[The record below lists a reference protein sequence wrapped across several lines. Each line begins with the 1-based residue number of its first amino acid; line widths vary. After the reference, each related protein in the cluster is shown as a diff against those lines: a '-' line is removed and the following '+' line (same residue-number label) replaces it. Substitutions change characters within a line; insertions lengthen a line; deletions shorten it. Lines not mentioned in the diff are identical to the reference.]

1 MSPELVVEP
10 PDNPAN
16 LADDKKIVEKV
27 RPILADA
34 FRQYKSQREAYED
47 IWNVMEDMF
56 RCGQNESIRG
66 TERTKWDS
74 LSANTSVGDIT
85 ETRSHVGSTLHYRS
99 VVTLAAQ
106 KMRVLNAS
114 DSPFEYVPRYNPSV
128 FKSYQQADQQADQH
142 NTLMRWTMNRDGFKV
157 KMIDAAMQCS
167 KLGNV
172 PVMVYWR
179 KRTAVRKTRV
189 PVYSDV
195 FPDQIEDYIT
205 VDVEYPVECHPTL
218 EILPL
223 ENVYAD
229 VSIGNLQDQDTVVV
243 RGIVNLSEFLSGKR
257 SGIFK
262 NVEDVKPEHKWRP
275 GEEEDDVSEERKT
288 SSGIDADEGTVS
300 ESCGYVKL
308 TAFARLPITD
318 DGKWDD
324 DAEPRLYQCVFAADF
339 TSGPCL
345 QLERNADPDDE
356 IPIRMIHDMPDSSD
370 MLYHVAPGQII
381 RSNYHEQTTAKRQAI
396 DVKSF
401 ISNPA
406 KKAISGEVH
415 NKDLRHH
422 KGKVYWVDR
431 PESLTWD
438 TVPDVTQSVLMMLQY
453 LDDDSKRAL
462 ALESPI
468 TGESGLGSRATA
480 VEVERVH
487 ESAESPHLMMVQYY
501 LEQILG
507 FYAKKSI
514 GLWHINSEPNQV
526 VSITDEPERRQ
537 IIRPGEMFGDFDV
550 DLVVFRDYEINMNKA
565 RALRTIVEAGGAIP
579 QFAAAV
585 NWRNFATQLCRR
597 YKLDAS
603 ELVLPATGDER
614 AKARRENA
622 LMERGIPAEPSPG
635 EQHSEHLLE
644 HYGDRQRF
652 YGHEDQHADIG
663 LLDKHI
669 AATEQM
675 RLQEE
680 SMQAAQAQAMAAQMG
695 GGELPGGV
703 TPAEPAAGA
712 MPGGER

>member
-1 MSPELVVEP
+1 MSPDLVIEP

-16 LADDKKIVEKV
+16 LADNEKIVEKV
-27 RPILADA
+27 RPLLATA
-34 FRQYKSQREAYED
+34 FRQYKSQRDPYETVWEAL
-47 IWNVMEDMF
+47 EDMF
-56 RCGQNESIRG
+56 RCGQNEAIRG
-66 TERTKWDS
+66 TERAKFDS
-74 LSANTSVGDIT
+74 LSANDDVGDVT
-85 ETRSHVGSTLHYRS
+85 ETRSRVGSTLHYRS

-106 KMRVLNAS
+106 KIRVLNAS
-114 DSPFEYVPRYNPSV
+114 ESPFEYVPRYNPSV
-128 FKSYQQADQQADQH
+128 FSTYQQADQQADQH
-142 NTLMRWTMNRDGFKV
+142 NTLMRWTRKRDSFAT
-157 KMIDAAMQCS
+157 KMIDAAMQSS

-179 KRTAVRKTRV
+179 KRTATRKMRV
-189 PVYSDV
+189 PVYSKV
-195 FPDQIEDYIT
+195 FPDKIEDYIV
-205 VDVEYPVECHPTL
+205 VDMEYPVDCHPTL
-218 EILPL
+218 EILPI

-229 VSIGNLQDQDTVVV
+229 TSIGNLQDQDTVIV

-257 SGIFK
+257 SGIYK
-262 NVEDVKPEHKWRP
+262 NVDDVKPEHKWRP
-275 GEEEDDVSEERKT
+275 GQEEDDVSEERRT
-288 SSGIDADEGTVS
+288 SSGLDEDEGTVS

-318 DGKWDD
+318 EGKWDD

-339 TSGPCL
+339 NSGPCL
-345 QLERNADPDDE
+345 QIERNSDPDDE
-356 IPIRMIHDMPDSSD
+356 IPIRMIHDMPDASD
-370 MLYHVAPGQII
+370 MLYHLAPGQVI

-396 DVKSF
+396 DVKSL
-401 ISNPA
+401 IANPA
-406 KKAISGEVH
+406 KKVVAGEVH
-415 NKDLRHH
+415 NKDMRLH
-422 KGKVYWVDR
+422 KGKTFFVDR

-438 TVPDVTQSVLMMLQY
+438 QTPDVTQSVLLMLQY

-468 TGESGLGSRATA
+468 TGEEGLGSRATA

-487 ESAESPHLMMVQYY
+487 ESAESPHLMMVQYF

-507 FYAKKSI
+507 FYASKCI
-514 GLWHINSEPNQV
+514 GLWHLYSEPNQI
-526 VSITDEPERRQ
+526 VSITDEPERKQ
-537 IIRPGEMFGDFDV
+537 IIRPGELFGDFDV
-550 DLVVFRDYEINMNKA
+550 DLVVFRDYEINANKA

-585 NWRNFATQLCRR
+585 NWRNFATQLCKR
-597 YKLDAS
+597 YRLDAS
-603 ELVLPATGDER
+603 ELVLPQTDDER

-635 EQHSEHLLE
+635 EPHAEHLLE

-652 YGHEDQHADIG
+652 YGHEEQHANIG

-675 RLQEE
+675 RMQEE
-680 SMQAAQAQAMAAQMG
+680 AMQAAQAQAMAAQAG

-703 TPAEPAAGA
+703 TPAEPAEGA
-712 MPGGER
+712 MPGGAV